1 MAITK
6 LTTTQ
11 IDTLVNTAYTDATGG
26 GDLTQLD
33 LSTFVDNGTSD
44 VAALRSKFTGKLLGL
59 LRKNFYTQTS
69 AEAEYDDPFY
79 VDEDEFG
86 AITQMIT
93 ATVPDAQANKAWQ
106 DFTSGTTTVGKY
118 TVYLPTIDT
127 SYFTKQTAW
136 SIPMT
141 ITGSQWKQ
149 AFENEAGVRS
159 FVDYLNM
166 VMGNAILKHRENMN
180 EENRNNYIAHKI
192 QYAGGL
198 SATGVHVVDLIAKYV
213 AERGIATAFTVED
226 ALASDDFKAFAMST
240 LGEYAAYMR
249 KQTGIFTIDG
259 SVRFTPTDR
268 LIVQVLDKF
277 DRSIAVTKAGI
288 YHNDLIKMPGYKTV
302 AAWQGLGD
310 LSFDALSE
318 IKCKTSNGA
327 FNDTGI
333 VAIMVDKWAILHTI
347 KEHRVASDHFPFE
360 NVTHFEYQ
368 FVDAYMNNLN
378 MPGVVF
384 TMSDYTPNA

>member
-11 IDTLVNTAYTDATGG
+11 IDTLVNAAYTDATGG

-33 LSTFVDNGTSD
+33 LSTFVDTGTSD

-106 DFTSGTTTVGKY
+106 DFTSGTTTVGQY

-127 SYFTKQTAW
+127 SYYTKQSAF

-149 AFENEAGVRS
+149 AFENEAGIRS

-180 EENRNNYIAHKI
+180 EENRNNYIAQKI
-192 QYAGGL
+192 QYARSVG
-198 SATGVHVVDLIAKYV
+198 ATGIHVVDFIAKYV

-226 ALASDDFKAFAMST
+226 AMSSDDFKAFAMST
-240 LGEYAAYMR
+240 LGEYAGYMR

-259 SVRFTPTDR
+259 SVRFTPSDR

-288 YHNDLIKMPGYKTV
+288 YHNDLIKMPGYKTI

-327 FNDTGI
+327 FNDAGI

-378 MPGVVF
+378 MPGVIF
-384 TMSDYTPNA
+384 TMNDYTPST